1 MQISKC
7 YIIASAVKIMKFT
20 IQNKKK
26 ILKIYQFEKEAMLIR
41 VGKRNIFVLFKFR
54 IDQSK

>member
-1 MQISKC
+1 
-7 YIIASAVKIMKFT
+7 MKFT

-26 ILKIYQFEKEAMLIR
+26 ILKIYQIEKEAMLIR